1 LSSNKSIK
9 TYFFNKKQIL
19 ILNADD
25 LKKDTKNTLQ
35 QVFEFLDVE
44 NQPIE
49 NLSQIAARKYPKLND
64 ITRKKLIEF
73 YKPHNERL
81 NKLLQRNFE
90 WDR

>member
-1 LSSNKSIK
+1 MKWFE
-9 TYFFNKKQIL
+9 FFNKKQIL

-35 QVFEFLDVE
+35 QAFEFLDVE
-44 NQPIE
+44 DHPIE
-49 NLSQIAARKYPKLND
+49 NLSHISARKYPKLND